1 MKTKF
6 KINLIQKLKAQ
17 LIIFYYENIFS
28 IFSNR
33 LEIERLQIRSSIK
46 NIDDCKHTKRV
57 SEASKFLHS
66 IKKKSKSINSLS
78 DYLESLPDKEKVA
91 NNLMTFDE
99 DELRAYWY
107 PEIPKVKTD
116 ISKELE
122 TRQVDAQEAAKKT
135 EQLRKD
141 LEDEAARRKEEEEI
155 EAAYLEHKYEEQRR
169 AHLINVVQSVN
180 DNLQNSELKE
190 EVSRVTNEI
199 LESKKKSKSKTK
211 KQNEKSNSEPKKKS
225 VTKDKPTPTRKKAKK
240 D

>member
-1 MKTKF
+1 M
-6 KINLIQKLKAQ
+6 
-17 LIIFYYENIFS
+17 
-28 IFSNR
+28 
-33 LEIERLQIRSSIK
+33 
-46 NIDDCKHTKRV
+46 
-57 SEASKFLHS
+57 SK
-66 IKKKSKSINSLS
+66 K
-78 DYLESLPDKEKVA
+78 
-91 NNLMTFDE
+91 
-99 DELRAYWY
+99 
-107 PEIPKVKTD
+107 
-116 ISKELE
+116 LE
-122 TRQVDAQEAAKKT
+122 TRQVDAQEAAKKI

>member
-46 NIDDCKHTKRV
+46 NIDDCKHTKRI
-57 SEASKFLHS
+57 SEVSKFLHS

-78 DYLESLPDKEKVA
+78 DYLESLP
-91 NNLMTFDE
+91 
-99 DELRAYWY
+99 
-107 PEIPKVKTD
+107 KTD

-122 TRQVDAQEAAKKT
+122 TRQVDAQEAAKKI

-155 EAAYLEHKYEEQRR
+155 EAEYLANKF
-169 AHLINVVQSVN
+169 
-180 DNLQNSELKE
+180 
-190 EVSRVTNEI
+190 
-199 LESKKKSKSKTK
+199 SKFTHPIPEPIQKASKPKAK

>member
-6 KINLIQKLKAQ
+6 TINLIQTLKAQ

-33 LEIERLQIRSSIK
+33 LEIERLQIRSRIK

-78 DYLESLPDKEKVA
+78 DYLESLP
-91 NNLMTFDE
+91 
-99 DELRAYWY
+99 
-107 PEIPKVKTD
+107 KTD
-116 ISKELE
+116 MSKKLE
-122 TRQVDAQEAAKKT
+122 TRQVDAQEAAKKI